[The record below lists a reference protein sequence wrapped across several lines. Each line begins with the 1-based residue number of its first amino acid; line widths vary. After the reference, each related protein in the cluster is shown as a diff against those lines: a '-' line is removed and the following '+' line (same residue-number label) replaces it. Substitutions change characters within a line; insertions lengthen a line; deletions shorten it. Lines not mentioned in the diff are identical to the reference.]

1 MKALLFFIGIILI
14 TSNSVLGQLID
25 EPFTDG
31 SLPAGWSQNSVT
43 FTTSAGGY
51 ANFTSNSA
59 TLTSPA
65 FNAGTACSLRV
76 EFDVAKF
83 GTGGDG
89 PVTIQYSLNGGSTW
103 VTLGNSTTPTS
114 ATYQSN
120 TMTIPAVS
128 NNMMIRITRT
138 GSASQKRFRN
148 LVVTALGN
156 CGSSN
161 TITTGTVSGGP
172 FTVTCTTTDAGTV
185 AFTSAGT
192 FTAGNTYTAQ
202 LSDAAGSFSSPT
214 TIGTLVS
221 TGNSG
226 SITITIPSA
235 VPSGTGYRIRIV
247 SSNPAATGSTSA
259 AFSITL
265 SGGPCTLQE
274 PHITSVIYNGCNGG
288 SCQEGQSEVVFANT
302 GGYSIAIN
310 NANNID
316 LNYTA
321 GTSYDMLL
329 YFVNGST
336 VTNELNTAAGCPG
349 LFVNGI
355 ATTIPPN
362 SSMMFV
368 SEAFCPENY
377 NGWDDFCGEGP
388 IYVIYGRD
396 GTSTTSDGWVSGGNF
411 GNSGT
416 DRTFNLQVT
425 ATNGTTYTTNYTYD
439 GSGSDGRYA
448 IYGSSYPT
456 GTNPRTPV
464 SNGTL
469 TSCSF
474 TPIVLASDLIAYE
487 GTYENH
493 QSVLTWKT
501 ASERNNSHF
510 SVFRSTDGIN
520 WNEIGT
526 VTGSGNSNQP
536 RTYELIDNIP
546 ENGTN
551 YYRLQS
557 HDFDGKIFQQGIVSI
572 DVNELT
578 IYYNQ
583 ATASIELSENS
594 TIEIYATDGRRITQS
609 TNSKHIPFHH
619 SGVFLVHDTD
629 TGKTVRILIK

>member
-1 MKALLFFIGIILI
+1 MKALLFFVGIIFI
-14 TSNSVLGQLID
+14 TSNSVLSQLID
-25 EPFTDG
+25 EPFIDG

-43 FTTSAGGY
+43 FTTAAGGY

-59 TLTSPA
+59 TLTSPV
-65 FNAGTACSLRV
+65 FNAETACSLRV
-76 EFDVAKF
+76 EFEVAKF

-103 VTLGNSTTPTS
+103 ITLGNSSTPTS
-114 ATYQSN
+114 STYLSN
-120 TMTIPAVS
+120 TMTIPNVS

-138 GSASQKRFRN
+138 ASASQKRFRS

-156 CGSSN
+156 CGSTN
-161 TITTGTVSGGP
+161 TVTTGTVSGGP

-202 LSDAAGSFSSPT
+202 LSDAAGSFASPT
-214 TIGTLVS
+214 TIGTLTS

-226 SITITIPSA
+226 TITITIPSA
-235 VPSGTGYRIRIV
+235 LPSGTGYSIRIV
-247 SSNPAATGSTSA
+247 SSNPATTGSTSA

-265 SGGPCTLQE
+265 SGGPCTLLE
-274 PHITSVIYNGCNGG
+274 PHITRVIYNGCNAG
-288 SCQEGQSEVVFANT
+288 SCQEGQSEVVFATT

-310 NANNID
+310 NANNIN

-329 YFVNGST
+329 YFVNGSS
-336 VTNELNTAAGCPG
+336 VTTALNTAAGCPG

-355 ATTIPPN
+355 TTTIPPN
-362 SSMMFV
+362 SRMMFV

-377 NGWDDFCGEGP
+377 SGWDQFCGEGP

-396 GTSTTSDGWVSGGNF
+396 GTSTTTDGWVSGGNF

-416 DRTFNLQVT
+416 DRTFNLEVT

-448 IYGSSYPT
+448 VYGSSYPT

-474 TPIVLASDLIAYE
+474 TPIVLASEVIGYT
-487 GTYENH
+487 GTYEH
-493 QSVLTWKT
+493 QRSVLTWET
-501 ASERNNSHF
+501 ATERNNSHF
-510 SVFRSTDGIN
+510 SILRSTDGMN
-520 WNEIGT
+520 WNNIGT
-526 VTGSGNSNQP
+526 VAGGGNSNQP
-536 RTYELIDNIP
+536 LSYQLIDYTP

-551 YYRLQS
+551 YYRLES
-557 HDFDGKIFQQGIVSI
+557 TDFDGKIFQQGIVSV
-572 DVNELT
+572 DVTSST
-578 IYYNQ
+578 IYYNETT
-583 ATASIELSENS
+583 ATIELSGNS
-594 TIEIYATDGRRITQS
+594 TIEIYATDGRLIMQS
-609 TNSKHIPFHH
+609 IGSKHIPFHH
-619 SGVFLVHDTD
+619 SGVFLVHDVS
-629 TGKTVRILIK
+629 TGKTVRMLIK